1 MTNSDIKRDR
11 FEKVASKRV
20 QKILDS
26 LDSLSK
32 CSNNNNYEY
41 NKEDIDKM
49 MNVLRAKMKFLENS
63 FRQNINKGNNKFN
76 F

>member
-1 MTNSDIKRDR
+1 MNNKDIKRER

-20 QKILDS
+20 QKTLDT

-32 CSNNNNYEY
+32 CSNTNNYNY

-49 MNVLRAKMKFLENS
+49 INVLRNKMKFVENS
-63 FRQNINKGNNKFN
+63 FRQNLEKGNNTFN